1 MKVDTC
7 DTTKEKLVLFLIF
20 PVSSKRDKIPIKL
33 LMPFIAKWFFF
44 WLHHYW
50 LFLFL
55 FEPSLDLNEALT
67 RF

>member
-7 DTTKEKLVLFLIF
+7 DTTKRENLVLFLIF

-44 WLHHYW
+44 WPLNRLL
-50 LFLFL
+50 LFH
-55 FEPSLDLNEALT
+55 FEPSVNLA
-67 RF
+67 